1 MRAPRSE
8 LVPCFILHVFLI
20 SVLPELLALVRQ
32 NEVRRVDDGARDV
45 RGNSKLGSAA
55 KVGGAGGAAT
65 KANALIGAAGS
76 TAAATSQ
83 NSGSS
88 PSISPSER

>member
-1 MRAPRSE
+1 
-8 LVPCFILHVFLI
+8 LHVFLI

-32 NEVRRVDDGARDV
+32 NEVRRVDDGARNV
-45 RGNSKLGSAA
+45 RVGSKLGGAA

-76 TAAATSQ
+76 TAAAAVAATSQ

>member
-1 MRAPRSE
+1 MLWYGRMR
-8 LVPCFILHVFLI
+8 FDGWTT
-20 SVLPELLALVRQ
+20 VRAMFAATA
-32 NEVRRVDDGARDV
+32 GI
-45 RGNSKLGSAA
+45 GSKLGGAA

-65 KANALIGAAGS
+65 KAIALIGAAGS